1 MVARQLAI
9 EGSVA
14 HSLDRVK
21 QPQSDYF
28 TGPEAGLAMFV
39 LVGHLIVYL
48 AKEFS
53 DKTFG
58 GHASLLRLVLST
70 HTMRASHD
78 FFNGF
83 LN

>member
-1 MVARQLAI
+1 
-9 EGSVA
+9 
-14 HSLDRVK
+14 
-21 QPQSDYF
+21 
-28 TGPEAGLAMFV
+28 LAMFS

-53 DKTFG
+53 DKIFG
-58 GHASLLRLVLST
+58 GHASLLQLDFST

-78 FFNGF
+78 FFNVF